1 MYYSLQQRL
10 MRKEQKEG
18 GKLISSV
25 DSLDFSVALE
35 EDVEITIKDVE
46 GWTLDEASPKVL
58 YMLLVF

>member
-1 MYYSLQQRL
+1 

-18 GKLISSV
+18 GKLISSI
-25 DSLDFSVALE
+25 DSLDFSVARE